1 MKPDGKRVEC
11 RKGIQA
17 GKNWVQ
23 FLALP
28 VLRHIYTYLSTLRF
42 IFIRSR
48 DPWASDLWLAWPW
61 LQTFLSLFNSSFL
74 YHVRL
79 IPSLYLQLLFS
90 WNFNPVSFTFSLH
103 IFLIKLWR
111 YWSGPSSP
119 TVGIVFRGVRSKVPN
134 RGWLLQ
140 GKTFKVS
147 PHILKNIWFRGLG
160 ERNNLSI
167 KPLLAL
173 WRVFQISLGRPP
185 FCGQQ

>member
-11 RKGIQA
+11 RKGIRV

-28 VLRHIYTYLSTLRF
+28 VLRHIHTYLSTLCF

-48 DPWASDLWLAWPW
+48 DPWAFDLWLAWPW
-61 LQTFLSLFNSSFL
+61 LQTFLGLFNSSFL

-90 WNFNPVSFTFSLH
+90 GNFNPVSFTFSLH

-111 YWSGPSSP
+111 YWSGRSSP
-119 TVGIVFRGVRSKVPN
+119 TVGIVFRGVKCPTEADFCKERLSKC
-134 RGWLLQ
+134 LLVFWRISDSEVW
-140 GKTFKVS
+140 GKEIIYPS
-147 PHILKNIWFRGLG
+147 
-160 ERNNLSI
+160 
-167 KPLLAL
+167 
-173 WRVFQISLGRPP
+173 SL
-185 FCGQQ
+185 F